1 MRCIHMHLFAP
12 TCTHIHPKIIILVAF
27 RLFLC
32 LVLVYCS
39 TLVLFQVYGAYGAV
53 GTITSTSRAPFW
65 DIYLSAP
72 CLLPARLCLLPAR
85 LRLLPARPDMETP
98 DFPLAF
104 WAIYSDFFGGSRV
117 EPSGS
122 DTGEEDLTL
131 AGCLSSR
138 ISRDIARRRPPAR
151 ADCWFWVFLV
161 LLTMNQFFY
170 PLFLLF
176 ATMCE

>member
-1 MRCIHMHLFAP
+1 MCCIHMHLFAP
-12 TCTHIHPKIIILVAF
+12 ICTHIHPKIIISVAF

-39 TLVLFQVYGAYGAV
+39 SLVLFQVYGAYGAV
-53 GTITSTSRAPFW
+53 GTITSTSGAPFW
-65 DIYLSAP
+65 DVYLSAP
-72 CLLPARLCLLPAR
+72 SLRAARLCLR
-85 LRLLPARPDMETP
+85 PARPDMETP
-98 DFPLAF
+98 DFSLAF

-117 EPSGS
+117 QPSRP
-122 DTGEEDLTL
+122 DTREEDLTL
-131 AGCLSSR
+131 AWCPPSR
-138 ISRDIARRRPPAR
+138 ISRDIATRRPPAR

>member
-1 MRCIHMHLFAP
+1 MRCIHMHLFAL
-12 TCTHIHPKIIILVAF
+12 TYTHIHPKIIISVAF
-27 RLFLC
+27 RFFLC

-53 GTITSTSRAPFW
+53 WTITSTSGAPFW
-65 DIYLSAP
+65 DVYLSTPSLRA
-72 CLLPARLCLLPAR
+72 ARLCLRPAR
-85 LRLLPARPDMETP
+85 LDMETP
-98 DFPLAF
+98 DAPGPVPLAF

-117 EPSGS
+117 QPSRP
-122 DTGEEDLTL
+122 DTREEDLTL
-131 AGCLSSR
+131 AWCLPSR
-138 ISRDIARRRPPAR
+138 ISRDIATRRPPAR

-161 LLTMNQFFY
+161 LLTMNSFFY